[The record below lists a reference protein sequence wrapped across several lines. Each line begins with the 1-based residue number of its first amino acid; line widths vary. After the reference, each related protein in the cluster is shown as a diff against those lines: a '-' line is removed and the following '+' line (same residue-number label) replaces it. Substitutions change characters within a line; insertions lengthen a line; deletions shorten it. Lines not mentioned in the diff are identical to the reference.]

1 MAHCTT
7 FLEDLGSKPSLR
19 PDEKKQNK
27 SNGSYSWL
35 VSVGAIFFYYYF
47 IRLSRF
53 RSEKKH
59 FCSVALTTSL
69 LRVVGTGT
77 FPFTRASPGSATA
90 QSPLMIGRNEGDL
103 AGLGRIPAPF
113 RTNVLDVLLV
123 VDYVLSDSRNFSDTK
138 VETFTLQI
146 QATARCL
153 TSAGTT
159 GLCETLRFPPGS
171 AAVRPCDFD

>member
-1 MAHCTT
+1 M
-7 FLEDLGSKPSLR
+7 K
-19 PDEKKQNK
+19 KKQNK
-27 SNGSYSWL
+27 NNGSYSRL
-35 VSVGAIFFYYYF
+35 VSVGAIFFFF
-47 IRLSRF
+47 IVLFPIR
-53 RSEKKH
+53 KKH

-90 QSPLMIGRNEGDL
+90 QSPLMIGRKEGDL

-123 VDYVLSDSRNFSDTK
+123 VDYVLSDTRTFSDTK

-146 QATARCL
+146 QAPARCL

-159 GLCETLRFPPGS
+159 GLCEKLRFPPGS